1 MNIPICFIG
10 SQRGLYSYEDIG
22 HTDMLQSVLE
32 NSVQDDSVFTTVGL
46 TGYLVYT
53 TYDENTGYLVY
64 TTYGENTEKSR

>member
-1 MNIPICFIG
+1 
-10 SQRGLYSYEDIG
+10 
-22 HTDMLQSVLE
+22 MLQSVLE

-46 TGYLVYT
+46 TGYLVNTTYSEKSGYIVYT